1 MPGLWF
7 VSGKNRYTPVS
18 RGLDVIRATIGDVEV
33 ELETD
38 SRLFSPREVD
48 AGTLAMLSYVQFS
61 AKDKVLDLGCGYGVV
76 GIVAAKLIGP
86 ERVYMIDN
94 DALAIE
100 FASNNARIN
109 AVDGVAVA
117 KSNGFDDFA
126 EIGFT
131 QILCNPPY
139 HADFGVP
146 KQLIHKGFNRLSVG
160 GRLWMVTQRQ
170 VWYRNKLKAIFG
182 FVREHSN
189 PPYTVFEAIKTS
201 PRYANAARERA

>member
-1 MPGLWF
+1 M
-7 VSGKNRYTPVS
+7 
-18 RGLDVIRATIGDVEV
+18 IRASIGDSDV

-48 AGTLAMLSYVQFS
+48 AGTLAMLSCVQFS

-76 GIVAAKLIGP
+76 GIVAAKQIGA
-86 ERVYMIDN
+86 ERVFMIDN
-94 DALAIE
+94 DAVAIE
-100 FASNNARIN
+100 IASSNARIN
-109 AVDGVAVA
+109 GVDGITVVQ
-117 KSNGFDDFA
+117 SDGFRDFA

-146 KQLIHKGFNRLSVG
+146 KHFVHKGFNRLDVG
-160 GRLWMVTQRQ
+160 GRLWMVTQRT

-189 PPYTVFEAIKTS
+189 PPYTVFEATKTS
-201 PRYANAARERA
+201 ASYAKTTRGRA